1 MFGQVGFSA
10 FWVEICGLAK
20 DGEEGCETAEPVVV
34 EMVDGAP
41 GRPAMMDG
49 CPEMQRAGFYLRNAA
64 DVDLRGVAVRGV
76 QGDWLDADDSVQL
89 TAPVDTNALQ
99 Q

>member
-1 MFGQVGFSA
+1 
-10 FWVEICGLAK
+10 
-20 DGEEGCETAEPVVV
+20 
-34 EMVDGAP
+34 MVDGAP

-76 QGDWLDADDSVQL
+76 QGDWLDADDSVRL
-89 TAPVDTNALQ
+89 V
-99 Q
+99 